1 MKNLSMAARF
11 SVGIVSGDN
20 RNYQQYITEMED
32 VNEVFENTDLGK
44 REARMFFDGV
54 LFASTEK
61 PTTVMEQIRML
72 RRSGM
77 LPYDFSISRDYSTN

>member
-11 SVGIVSGDN
+11 SVGVIDDDN
-20 RNYQQYITEMED
+20 FDYRLGIIKMEE